1 MPKARYTRDRERGGY
16 RYNFRQANG
25 KYTTLRAAT
34 VPEMDA
40 LIRQKTKER
49 DEGLIRKEKL
59 TVRDVAELWLPT
71 AIEGKSASSENST
84 RTALRHVLEAIGDR
98 PVREVLPAEIDRM
111 LMEAPGQSVSSRGNM
126 LSVTRRI
133 FNYAVDNEYADR
145 NPAQHKKAGGRKP
158 PEVMPL
164 TKAQQEEL
172 LNKASG
178 TRLYLFVLLCLR
190 TGMRHGEAL
199 GLTWQDVDFRRKTVT
214 VSGIVHRERDM
225 KLDYAPVT
233 KTTAGRRTIP
243 MPSDL
248 EEALREAKRESK
260 SKFVIADK
268 DGNHMNQE
276 KIYCRWKALNLTF
289 PCHPHQLRHTYVTE
303 LCAKS
308 AEVGLD
314 IKTIQYLAGHAT
326 PSITLKIYSHVRE
339 SQSAETTRKIRE
351 IFG

>member
-34 VPEMDA
+34 VPEMDN
-40 LIRQKTKER
+40 LIRLKTKER
-49 DEGLIRKEKL
+49 EEGRIRRENMN
-59 TVRDVAELWLPT
+59 VREVSELWLPT
-71 AIEGKSASSENST
+71 AIAGRSASSENST
-84 RTALRHVLEAIGDR
+84 RAALRHVLDAIGDR

-111 LMEAPGQSVSSRGNM
+111 LLNAPGQSVSSRGNM

-133 FNYAVDNEYADR
+133 FNYAIDNGLADR

-164 TKAQQEEL
+164 TYAQQEEL
-172 LNKASG
+172 LNKTSG

-199 GLTWQDVDFRRKTVT
+199 GLKWSDVDFKHKTVT
-214 VSGIVHRERDM
+214 VCGIVHRERGM
-225 KLDYAPVT
+225 KLDFAPIT
-233 KTTAGRRTIP
+233 KTNAGRRTIP

-248 EEALREAKRESK
+248 EDALREAKAESM
-260 SKFVIADK
+260 SQFVIADK
-268 DGNHMNQE
+268 DGNHMTQE
-276 KIYCRWKALNLTF
+276 KIYTRWKALDLTF
-289 PCHPHQLRHTYVTE
+289 ACHPHQLRHTYVTE
-303 LCAKS
+303 LCARS

-326 PSITLKIYSHVRE
+326 PSITLKIYSHVRD
-339 SQSAETTRKIRE
+339 SQSEDTARKVRE